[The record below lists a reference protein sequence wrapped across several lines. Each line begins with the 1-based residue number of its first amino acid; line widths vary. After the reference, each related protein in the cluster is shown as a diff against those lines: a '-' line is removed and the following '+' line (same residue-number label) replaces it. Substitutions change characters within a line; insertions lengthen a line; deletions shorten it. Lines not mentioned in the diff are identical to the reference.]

1 MAKNAKHK
9 KDIGKIATKIMVIAL
24 IAMMLLSVAATLI
37 YSLVF

>member
-1 MAKNAKHK
+1 MQKNVKSK
-9 KDIGKIATKIMVIAL
+9 KNVGKIATKIMVIAL

>member
-1 MAKNAKHK
+1 MAKNTKQK
-9 KDIGKIATKIMVIAL
+9 KDIGKIATKIMVIVL